1 MMRRILAICFVL
13 LSLVCSVPARAT
25 IIGHVE
31 ADGVTSLPQVMMD
44 LVGDQ
49 RWLFAHASV
58 GANMVEGMTALH
70 TENATRYQLVFQ
82 TYGDGSQIYPP
93 PAVTVPGTVYD
104 APRGNPGWSAK
115 FAMFDSAVR
124 NLGWRS
130 PKIDIAMN
138 KLCYIDTDADV
149 SAYLTSMTA
158 LESGYPATVF
168 VYMTMPLQSGSGADG
183 ANILATN
190 YNNAVRAHCAAAGRI
205 LLDIADIESYDTSG
219 NHNTFVYQGH
229 TYERMWSGY
238 TTDGGHLNALGSRR
252 VALGWYAAAAAIG
265 NTSSVETDADLND
278 GLAIRGIAPNPSAG
292 SATILFRLPVAGVA
306 RMDLHDPQGR
316 LVATLVDEVLPA
328 GEHTIAWSGHDAR
341 GAHLPA
347 GVYLLLL
354 RTGDGIRS
362 RTLTLVR

>member
-1 MMRRILAICFVL
+1 MMRQILAASL
-13 LSLVCSVPARAT
+13 LLVSLMSAGTTRAT

-31 ADGVTSLPQVMMD
+31 ADGVTSLPQTTMD
-44 LVGDQ
+44 SIGDQ

-58 GANMVEGMTALH
+58 GANMVDGMTTLH
-70 TENATRYQLVFQ
+70 GENALRYQLVFQ

-104 APRGNPGWSAK
+104 APRGNPGWAAK
-115 FAMFDSAVR
+115 FAMFDNAVR

-138 KLCYIDTDADV
+138 KLCYIDTDADAN
-149 SAYLTSMTA
+149 AYIASMTA
-158 LESGYPATVF
+158 LESSYPATVF
-168 VYMTMPLQSGSGADG
+168 VYTTMPLQSGAGADG

-190 YNNAVRAHCAAAGRI
+190 YNNAVRAHCAGPGRI

-219 NHNTFVYQGH
+219 NHNTFVYLGH

-265 NTSSVETDADLND
+265 NTSGVGTGETLD
-278 GLAIRGIAPNPSAG
+278 GGLTISAIAPNPTAGSTIIHFQLPSAG
-292 SATILFRLPVAGVA
+292 SLRLE
-306 RMDLHDPQGR
+306 LYDPQGR
-316 LVATLVDEVLPA
+316 FVATLADERVQA
-328 GEHTIAWSGHDAR
+328 GVHAIAWNGRDRNGEA
-341 GAHLPA
+341 LPA
-347 GVYLLLL
+347 GVYLVLL
-354 RTGDGIRS
+354 RTDDGIRS